1 MNRRSD
7 YRWINMQKMV
17 TDNCNANPP
26 IDRSARVD
34 RTPPLI
40 PVLVL

>member
-7 YRWINMQKMV
+7 YRWINIQKMV

-26 IDRSARVD
+26 IDRSAKTD
-34 RTPPLI
+34 RTLSLI